1 MKIDFYF
8 SYRSPYSYLIL
19 PRVIDLKQNHNIDI
33 EFKLVYPLAI
43 RQPEFFKGKN
53 FLTFFSHKMID
64 MRRVAKRL
72 GMPFYTPKP
81 DPIQQSYLTG
91 KLMLTN
97 LIFLI
102 YVI

>member
-72 GMPFYTPKP
+72 GMPFYTRVEWHSKSLCYSAH
-81 DPIQQSYLTG
+81 INHFMT
-91 KLMLTN
+91 KEC
-97 LIFLI
+97 
-102 YVI
+102 